1 MRTDL
6 AACNLITK
14 NAKKQMKESCLKAKN
29 YLFTSESVSEGHP
42 DKVSDQ
48 ISDAIL
54 DNMLAQDPQAHVA
67 CETLC
72 TTGQVVIAGE
82 VSCNGWVDIQRVVR
96 KTIAE
101 IGYTK
106 AEYKFEA
113 ESCGILTALHA
124 QSADINMGVSREKA
138 EEQGAGDQGMMF
150 GYATDETDNY
160 MPLTLDLAH
169 TLVYTLARIRK
180 EGKQM
185 TYLRPDSKSQVTI
198 EYTEDG
204 KPVRIDTIVLST
216 QHDPCVEAN
225 GECIEV
231 TPELIKKDII
241 DILLPRVATRDSR
254 YGHLLHEFLADKN
267 AKLLVNPTG
276 NFVIGGP
283 HGDTG
288 LTGRKIIVDTYGGR
302 GAHGG
307 GAFSGKDPSKVDRS
321 AAYAARWIAK
331 HLVAAGVAHEVLV
344 QVSYAIGVA
353 EPVSIYVYTY
363 GTAQVALSDA
373 EIAEKVK
380 QLFDLRPAAII
391 RDLKLTQP
399 MYEETAKYGH
409 VGRTNEVVTKTFLDA
424 DGHEYTR
431 EVELFT
437 WEKLDR
443 IDQVKTAFGI

>member
-1 MRTDL
+1 M
-6 AACNLITK
+6 
-14 NAKKQMKESCLKAKN
+14 KQSLGQSANKH

-67 CETLC
+67 CETMC

-82 VSCNGWVDIQRVVR
+82 VTCRGWVDVQQIAR

-124 QSADINMGVSREKA
+124 QSQDINMGVSRATED
-138 EEQGAGDQGMMF
+138 EQGAGDQGMMF

-198 EYTEDG
+198 EYDEHN

-216 QHDPCVEAN
+216 QHDERLLVN
-225 GECIEV
+225 GDWLLV
-231 TPELIKKDII
+231 TPELIKKDIV

-254 YGHLLHEFLADKN
+254 YSHLLHEFLKDPQ

-331 HLVAAGVAHEVLV
+331 HLVAAGVAHEALV

-353 EPVSIYVYTY
+353 EPVSLYVNTN
-363 GTAQVALSDA
+363 GTAMVSLSDT
-373 EIAEKVK
+373 EIAQRVGE
-380 QLFDLRPAAII
+380 LFDLRPAAII
-391 RDLKLTQP
+391 RSLKLTQP
-399 MYEETAKYGH
+399 MYQETAKYGH
-409 VGRTNEVVTKTFLDA
+409 VGRTNEVVEKTFLDA
-424 DGHEYTR
+424 DGKEYTR
-431 EVELFT
+431 KVELFT

-443 IDQVKTAFGI
+443 LDEVKAKFGL

>member
-1 MRTDL
+1 MH
-6 AACNLITK
+6 
-14 NAKKQMKESCLKAKN
+14 

-42 DKVSDQ
+42 DKVADQ

-54 DNMLAQDPQAHVA
+54 DNMIAQDPQAHVA

-82 VSCNGWVDIQRVVR
+82 VSCKGWVDIQKVVR

-124 QSADINMGVSREKA
+124 QSQDINMGVSRAVA

-150 GYATDETDNY
+150 GYATDETDNF

-185 TYLRPDSKSQVTI
+185 LYLRPDSKSQVTL
-198 EYTEDG
+198 EYNEQNQ
-204 KPVRIDTIVLST
+204 PVRIDTIVLST
-216 QHDPCVEAN
+216 QHDEGVSAEQ
-225 GECIEV
+225 
-231 TPELIKKDII
+231 IKRDII

-254 YGHLLHEFLADKN
+254 YGHLLHAFLEDKD

-331 HLVAAGVAHEVLV
+331 HLVAAGVAHEALV

-353 EPVSIYVYTY
+353 EPVSLYVNTY
-363 GTAQVALSDA
+363 GTARIPMSDA
-373 EIAEKVK
+373 EIAAKVA

-409 VGRTNEVVTKTFLDA
+409 VGRTNEVVTKTFIDS
-424 DGHEYTR
+424 DGKEYTR

-443 IDQVKTAFGI
+443 LAAVKAAFGL